1 MIGAVAMRALLAAAV
16 VGAGTAA
23 AHAGAWTQA
32 KGHGQVIV
40 SGTYT
45 DSPKG
50 FDDDGNAVD
59 IPDYRKFELNT
70 LIEYGITDAVT
81 AILQPQIQS
90 VDIGQPTDASR
101 FGLGYSE
108 LGGRVRLWSDDVS
121 VLSGQVV
128 ARIPGTYDDDD
139 PASIGNTDPEL
150 DMRMLYGRSFGI
162 GSWSSFLDVQL
173 GYRAR
178 FGDPPSEFK
187 ADVTF
192 GTRPADD
199 LLLLVQSFNSIGDG
213 SEKSFFVS
221 GSEHKLQL
229 SGVWD
234 VNESWSLQLGG
245 VATIAGENALRERG
259 LVAAVWHRF

>member
-1 MIGAVAMRALLAAAV
+1 MRLLLAILLAG
-16 VGAGTAA
+16 VGVHEAR
-23 AHAGAWTQA
+23 AGAWTHAQ
-32 KGHGQVIV
+32 GHGQIIV
-40 SGTYT
+40 SATAT

-50 FDDDGNAVD
+50 FDDNGDSVD
-59 IPDYRKFELNT
+59 IPDYRKFELNS

-90 VDIGQPTDASR
+90 IDVGSPVDADR

-108 LGGRVRLWSDDVS
+108 LGTRVRLWSDDTAVF
-121 VLSGQVV
+121 SGQVI
-128 ARIPGTYDDDD
+128 ARIPGTYDEND

-150 DMRMLYGRSFGI
+150 DVRMLYGRSFGI
-162 GSWSSFLDVQL
+162 GSWSSFLDIQL

-192 GTRPADD
+192 GTRPTAD
-199 LLLLVQSFNSIGDG
+199 LLLLAQSFNSIGDG
-213 SEKSFFVS
+213 SEKSIFVS
-221 GSEHKLQL
+221 GREHKVQL

-234 VNESWSLQLGG
+234 INESWSLQLGG
-245 VATIAGENALRERG
+245 IATVAGENALRERG